1 MKILKRTI
9 IGLFTGLVGGAI
21 FGAAV
26 FVAFLLYGYLTGHSF
41 FDRLKHLVLFAAF
54 IGAEAGLIAG
64 GIIGLIVGVFGL
76 RKLYGAFTGVIVILN
91 LAVYL
96 LGPPAS
102 FHKLYIF
109 LTTLSALAAAALGA
123 LIAAIINW
131 FERRKTNTPGR
142 LAEN

>member
-1 MKILKRTI
+1 MTIIKRTI

-26 FVAFLLYGYLTGHSF
+26 FVGFFLPPYFAGHSF
-41 FDRLKHLVLFAAF
+41 FEKLWQLVLFAGF
-54 IGAEAGLIAG
+54 IGAGEGLIAG

-76 RKLYGAFTGVIVILN
+76 RKLYGALTGLVVILI

-96 LGPPAS
+96 VGPPAS
-102 FHKLYIF
+102 FNKPQIF
-109 LTTLSALAAAALGA
+109 LTILSALSATALGA

-131 FERRKTNTPGR
+131 LQVSP
-142 LAEN
+142 

>member
-1 MKILKRTI
+1 MTIVKRTI

-26 FVAFLLYGYLTGHSF
+26 SVAFALPTYFAGHSF
-41 FDRLKHLVLFAAF
+41 FEKLEQLVLIAGF

-76 RKLYGAFTGVIVILN
+76 RKRYGALTGFVVILI

-96 LGPPAS
+96 VGPPAA
-102 FHKLYIF
+102 FHEPQVF
-109 LTTLSALAAAALGA
+109 
-123 LIAAIINW
+123 
-131 FERRKTNTPGR
+131 
-142 LAEN
+142 